1 MIRGL
6 ALRWTWLGLLLLAL
20 SALAACSWEDE
31 PRPQVAVVRPLP
43 APEPPERAD
52 LVEVFKAERRM
63 MLKQGGAVIR
73 AYPIMLGRNPVGHK
87 LMEGDK
93 RTPEGRYIID
103 WRNPNSAFHKSLH
116 ISYPS
121 TGDVLSKIERG
132 QASSLGGMIMIHGM
146 GHSPDAPLYIGLD
159 WTDGC
164 IAVTNP
170 EMDEIWRLVPD
181 GTPIW
186 IHP

>member
-1 MIRGL
+1 M
-6 ALRWTWLGLLLLAL
+6 LRVGTWRSTWLAVLLLAL
-20 SALAACSWEDE
+20 AALAACGWEDE
-31 PRPQVAVVRPLP
+31 PRPQVAVLRP
-43 APEPPERAD
+43 APPPEPVERAD
-52 LVEVFKAERRM
+52 LIEVYKAQRRM
-63 MLKQGGAVIR
+63 VLKQDGEILR

-103 WRNPNSAFHKSLH
+103 WRNPDSAFHKSLH

-121 TGDVLSKIERG
+121 TQDMLAKLDRG
-132 QASSLGGMIMIHGM
+132 QAASLGGLIMIHGM
-146 GHSPDAPLYIGLD
+146 GHSPDAPLYVGLD